1 MRLPRH
7 LFVFLTIFQTVL
19 IAVHGIL
26 FLTWVYF
33 WAPHIPGEGGVYD
46 FSPLRHW
53 RLLIALSILSA
64 SFLATS
70 LIGFRFTNVILRVV
84 YRITAVWLGF
94 VNYAFFSSVL
104 CWLVY
109 VALRLGGARI
119 ERHYFALSF
128 LGLAVVVTAYGVING
143 EWTRVRRITVK
154 LPKLPE
160 SWRGRKAV
168 LVSDVHLGNYRAFGF
183 IRRVVKMVHRLNPD
197 VVFIAGDLYD
207 GTPADLVRLA
217 EPLHLLKPSLG
228 AFFVEGNHEEFSDHS
243 KYLKAVAATGV
254 RVLEN
259 EKVIVDG
266 LQIVGVT
273 YRDAT
278 HGEHFRK
285 TLRLTGFD
293 RGQASILL
301 THAPDRVQ
309 VSAEE
314 GISLQV
320 SGHTHHGQ
328 FWPWTMAAERMYGK
342 FVYGLQ
348 RVGEMQIYTSTGAGT
363 WGPPLRVGSSPE
375 IVAIKFV

>member
-1 MRLPRH
+1 MRLPRGF
-7 LFVFLTIFQTVL
+7 FVFLTLFQTIL
-19 IAVHGIL
+19 IVVHGFL

-33 WAPHIPGEGGVYD
+33 WAPHVQGGAGPYD
-46 FSPLRHW
+46 VRPLSHW
-53 RLLIALSILSA
+53 RLLVGLGVLSV

-70 LIGFRFTNVILRVV
+70 IIGFRLTNVALRFA

-104 CWLVY
+104 CWLIY
-109 VALRLGGARI
+109 WGLRLGGARI
-119 ERHYFALSF
+119 ERHSFALSF
-128 LGLAVVVTAYGVING
+128 LGLGVAVTAYGVINS
-143 EWTRVRRITVK
+143 EWTRVRRIRVK
-154 LPKLPE
+154 LAKLPE
-160 SWRGRKAV
+160 SWRGRTAL

-183 IRRVVKMVHRLNPD
+183 IRRIVKMVLRLNPD

-207 GTPADLVRLA
+207 GTPADRARLA
-217 EPLHLLKPSLG
+217 EPLRMLKPPLG
-228 AFFVEGNHEEFSDHS
+228 AFFVEGNHEEFSDHT

-254 RVLEN
+254 RVLDN

-266 LQIVGVT
+266 LQIIGVN

-285 TLRLTGFD
+285 TLRRTGFD
-293 RGQASILL
+293 RGQATILL

-309 VSAEE
+309 VSTEE
-314 GISLQV
+314 GISLQL

-328 FWPWTMAAERMYGK
+328 FWPWTLVAERMYGK
-342 FVYGLQ
+342 FVYGLH
-348 RVGEMQIYTSTGAGT
+348 RLGETQVYTSTGAGT

-375 IVAIKFV
+375 IVAIEFV

>member
-1 MRLPRH
+1 MRLPRRF
-7 LFVFLTIFQTVL
+7 FVFLTIFQTVL
-19 IAVHGIL
+19 IAVHGFL

-33 WAPHIPGEGGVYD
+33 WAPHVDGASQRYD
-46 FSPLRHW
+46 FRPLSHW
-53 RLLIALSILSA
+53 RLLIALGILSV

-84 YRITAVWLGF
+84 YRTTAVWLGF
-94 VNYAFFSSVL
+94 VNYAFFSSAL

-128 LGLAVVVTAYGVING
+128 LGLAVAVSAYGIING

-160 SWRGRKAV
+160 SWRGRKGI

-183 IRRVVKMVHRLNPD
+183 SRRVVRMVRRLNPD

-207 GTPADLVRLA
+207 GTPADLARLA
-217 EPLHLLKPSLG
+217 EPLRRLKPPLG

-243 KYLKAVAATGV
+243 KYLEAVAATGV

-259 EKVIVDG
+259 EKVVVDG
-266 LQIVGVT
+266 LQIVGVS

-320 SGHTHHGQ
+320 SGHTHYGQ
-328 FWPWTMAAERMYGK
+328 FWPWTLAAQRMYGK

-348 RVGEMQIYTSTGAGT
+348 RLGEMQIYTSTGAGT

-375 IVAIKFV
+375 IVAIEFV